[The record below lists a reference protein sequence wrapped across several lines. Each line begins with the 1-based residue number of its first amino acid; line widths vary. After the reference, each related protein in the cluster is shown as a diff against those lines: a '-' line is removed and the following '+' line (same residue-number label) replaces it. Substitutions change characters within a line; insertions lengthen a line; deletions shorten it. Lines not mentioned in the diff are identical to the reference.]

1 MAQDFLSGFIE
12 RVRADD
18 SPLARVLQSRTV
30 GVFKR
35 CVDGFQRDNKLLWA
49 SALTYTTGLSIV
61 PILAVALSALNG
73 LGGAEVI
80 RPLLERYLT
89 ANSPEITDRL
99 MSFVSNVNAKTL
111 GAVGAATLLFTVVLT
126 LGTVEQALNNIF
138 HVVYGRTMARKF
150 ADYLSMT
157 FAVPV
162 LLAGALGVR
171 QILIDRLPSVSG
183 AGWISSSLAVWAGFL
198 FLYVFFPNRRVR
210 FEAAAVG
217 ALVASILLQFA
228 QWAFIY
234 FQYGVNSYAAIYG
247 ALASIPV
254 LLTWIYMTWVIVLL
268 GAEVTVAFE
277 RRNQPLVADPW
288 AMSERA
294 VALAVT
300 LRLGERMAGRSGTVT
315 PATLS
320 SELGYRRG
328 RAGRGAAAAR
338 ARRNRDRNRGRRRR
352 RARIVPR
359 PRRRDASDS
368 AKYLNVSG
376 AVARSWSRPTRE
388 WPRWSS
394 GCARP
399 SARRWAD
406 SRCAIC
412 SSARR
417 VRRPR
422 RQRTIPNAS
431 TRPIGPDPR
440 SRVLR

>member
-1 MAQDFLSGFIE
+1 MAQGFLFEFIE
-12 RVRADD
+12 RAQAGDSSLGRA
-18 SPLARVLQSRTV
+18 LKSRTA
-30 GVFKR
+30 GVLKR
-35 CVDGFQRDNKLLWA
+35 CVDGFQRDNNLLWA

-126 LGTVEQALNNIF
+126 LGTVEQALNSIF
-138 HVVYGRTMARKF
+138 RVVYGRTMARKF

-162 LLAGALGVR
+162 LLAAALGVR
-171 QILIDRLPSVSG
+171 QVLIHRLPSISG

-277 RRNQPLVADPW
+277 RRNEPLVADPW

-294 VALAVT
+294 VALAVA
-300 LRLGERMAGRSGTVT
+300 LRLGERMAGQHGTVT

-320 SELGYRRG
+320 SELGVDEAVLVEVLRRLERG
-328 RAGRGAAAAR
+328 GIVIETAGGDGGERGLFLA
-338 ARRNRDRNRGRRRR
+338 
-352 RARIVPR
+352 
-359 PRRRDASDS
+359 RDASTVG
-368 AKYLNVSG
+368 LREILECVRGGG
-376 AVARSWSRPTRE
+376 AVVVSSDARVAAMVEQLHQAERE
-388 WPRWSS
+388 TLGGLTVRDLIERT
-394 GCARP
+394 A
-399 SARRWAD
+399 SAAASAAVRDPERKHAAD
-406 SRCAIC
+406 QA
-412 SSARR
+412 
-417 VRRPR
+417 
-422 RQRTIPNAS
+422 
-431 TRPIGPDPR
+431 
-440 SRVLR
+440 

>member
-12 RVRADD
+12 RVQARDSRLGRA
-18 SPLARVLQSRTV
+18 LKSRTA
-30 GVFKR
+30 GVVER
-35 CVDGFQRDNKLLWA
+35 TADSFQRDNVLLWA

-89 ANSPEITDRL
+89 ANSPEITNRL

-111 GAVGAATLLFTVVLT
+111 GAIGAATLLFTVVLT

-138 HVVYGRTMARKF
+138 RVVYGRTMARKF

-162 LLAGALGVR
+162 LLAGALGAR
-171 QILIDRLPSVSG
+171 EILIKRLPNIPG
-183 AGWISSSLAVWAGFL
+183 AGWISSSLAIWAGFL

-210 FEAAAVG
+210 IEAAAVG
-217 ALVASILLQFA
+217 SLVASILLQLA

-268 GAEVTVAFE
+268 GAEITVAVE
-277 RRNQPLVADPW
+277 RRNQPLVTDPW
-288 AMSERA
+288 AMGERA
-294 VALAVT
+294 VALAVA
-300 LRLGERMAGRSGTVT
+300 LRLGERMAGRRGVVT

-320 SELGYRRG
+320 AELGIDEAVLVEVLRRLERG
-328 RAGRGAAAAR
+328 GIVIETAGGDGGERGLFLAR
-338 ARRNRDRNRGRRRR
+338 DSSMIGLGEVLECARGGG
-352 RARIVPR
+352 P
-359 PRRRDASDS
+359 
-368 AKYLNVSG
+368 
-376 AVARSWSRPTRE
+376 AVASSDARVAAMVGRLGQAERE
-388 WPRWSS
+388 TLGGFTVRDLIDRAA
-394 GCARP
+394 GG
-399 SARRWAD
+399 D
-406 SRCAIC
+406 SQVTAHAPERA
-412 SSARR
+412 AGE
-417 VRRPR
+417 
-422 RQRTIPNAS
+422 A
-431 TRPIGPDPR
+431 
-440 SRVLR
+440 